1 MTACVA
7 LPQNIARQATA
18 EDIMAAFVGTEC
30 RGTAKAEQTE
40 NGEYVFRMEING
52 SMGTEETVTLKYYS
66 TRNAYLYQA
75 ASAFTFANGES
86 YGTSV
91 EPRIPAFVIVE

>member
-1 MTACVA
+1 
-7 LPQNIARQATA
+7 
-18 EDIMAAFVGTEC
+18 
-30 RGTAKAEQTE
+30 
-40 NGEYVFRMEING
+40 MEING

-75 ASAFTFANGES
+75 ASAFKFANGES
-86 YGTSV
+86 YGTTG